1 MIDILFDIVTA
12 TTMAA
17 FLAMYVRARPRKPLA
32 IGWVTG
38 VRTLGCASLTAVVAA
53 SLLRILW
60 DWFGMSSHLSPHSR
74 SIAYGVKGFGLTFL
88 GLGIVLMLADLRQRL
103 RLARIASLPH

>member
-1 MIDILFDIVTA
+1 MIDILFDIVIA

-32 IGWVTG
+32 IGWV
-38 VRTLGCASLTAVVAA
+38 TAVVAA